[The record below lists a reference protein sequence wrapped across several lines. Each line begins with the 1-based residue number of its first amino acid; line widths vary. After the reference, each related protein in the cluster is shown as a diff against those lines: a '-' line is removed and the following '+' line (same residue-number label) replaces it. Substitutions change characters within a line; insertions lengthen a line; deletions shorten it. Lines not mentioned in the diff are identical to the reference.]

1 MTTAPTT
8 TPKPK
13 RRWLQFSLRTLMV
26 VMVVFGT
33 GLGWFAPRSPSST
46 TAAGGVE
53 GNRTVAV
60 HSVRGRRPL
69 ASG

>member
-33 GLGWFAPRSPSST
+33 GLGWFAHEVHQARQQREALKAIALRHPWVSYAER
-46 TAAGGVE
+46 VE
-53 GNRTVAV
+53 EED
-60 HSVRGRRPL
+60 
-69 ASG
+69 